1 MQTLYDQWKTAVSA
15 EERQP
20 APPPTVKVFTDP
32 AGTTTFDLTRCK
44 GYLHQQLMVFDMM
57 GRTMLITTGNSRI
70 ISLTLDN
77 CKTGQMLGYRIV
89 SDDQQIIATG
99 KFIK

>member
-32 AGTTTFDLTRCK
+32 SGITIFDFTRCK
-44 GYLHQQLMVFDMM
+44 DYLNHPLMVFDMM
-57 GRTMLITTGNSRI
+57 GRTVLVTTVNGRI
-70 ISLTLDN
+70 MNLALEN
-77 CKTGQMLGYRIV
+77 CKPGQLLGYRIV
-89 SDDQQIIATG
+89 TDDQKIIAAG
-99 KFIK
+99 RFIK